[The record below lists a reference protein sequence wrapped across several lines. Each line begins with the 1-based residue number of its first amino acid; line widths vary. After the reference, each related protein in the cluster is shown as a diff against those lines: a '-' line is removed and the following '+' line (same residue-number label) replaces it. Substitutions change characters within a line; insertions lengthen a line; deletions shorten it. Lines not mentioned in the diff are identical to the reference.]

1 MVKNKNLNEEF
12 RDLLLINQKDVGL
25 YLLTIKNSF
34 SSSAV
39 KLKID
44 LNQNN
49 QIVLEWKFLNYYHL
63 KRTYFTLKRL
73 DLQDEKTMLYMFDLL
88 KTMAEISFEK
98 IPFLETQQGFEINL
112 KTWPKQLPEEFEG
125 IFHSLI
131 SYTWYD
137 KKDKINKVEMA
148 IDLLISIARGHHLPN
163 GNKRMAVL
171 MLTTFLDY
179 FGIYIF
185 QSYSKKDRIKYV
197 KTWELIMCEI
207 VDKRRYIQNKLGEL
221 VPTTEILTDKEI
233 ITNILMM
240 VI

>member
-1 MVKNKNLNEEF
+1 
-12 RDLLLINQKDVGL
+12 
-25 YLLTIKNSF
+25 
-34 SSSAV
+34 
-39 KLKID
+39 
-44 LNQNN
+44 
-49 QIVLEWKFLNYYHL
+49 
-63 KRTYFTLKRL
+63 
-73 DLQDEKTMLYMFDLL
+73 
-88 KTMAEISFEK
+88 
-98 IPFLETQQGFEINL
+98 
-112 KTWPKQLPEEFEG
+112 
-125 IFHSLI
+125 
-131 SYTWYD
+131 
-137 KKDKINKVEMA
+137 MA

-233 ITNILMM
+233 ITNIL
-240 VI
+240 